1 MCDES
6 TVSDNEKALRTANLT
21 RRQFGK
27 VTAGVAA
34 TMMLPVAA
42 NAQAV
47 RETEVSVTTPDG
59 QADCYLVHPTTGK
72 HPAVIV
78 WPDAL
83 GLRPAFRAM
92 GKRLAQS
99 GYTVLVV
106 NPFYRQ
112 AKAPVVAEGATFQD
126 EAVRNRVVGLMRS
139 LTPETH
145 FTDAKAFVAYVDQLD
160 AVDTSR
166 KIGTTG
172 YCMGGA
178 MVMRTA
184 AAEAD
189 RIGAGASFHGGGLVT
204 DAEHSPHRLIPKMK
218 AEFLIAI
225 AENDHE
231 KEPHAEGVLKETFD
245 KAGLKAEIEVYE
257 SALHGWTVPDS
268 PVYHE
273 AQAERA
279 WSRLLALFDSALGK
293 SAG

>member
-1 MCDES
+1 MCDEL
-6 TVSDNEKALRTANLT
+6 TVVDNEKALRRASLT

-27 VTAGVAA
+27 ATAGLAATMLLPVTAG
-34 TMMLPVAA
+34 
-42 NAQAV
+42 AQAV
-47 RETEVSVTTPDG
+47 RESDVSVSTPDG
-59 QADCYLVHPTTGK
+59 EADCYLVHPTTGK

-92 GKRLAQS
+92 GKRLAQA

-126 EAVRNRVVGLMRS
+126 EAVRSRVIALMRS
-139 LTPETH
+139 LTPDTQ
-145 FTDAKAFVAYVDQLD
+145 FTDAKAFVAYMDQLD

-166 KIGTTG
+166 KIGTMG

-178 MVMRTA
+178 IVMRSA
-184 AAEAD
+184 AVEAE
-189 RIGAGASFHGGGLVT
+189 RIGAAASFHGGGLVKDDET
-204 DAEHSPHRLIPKMK
+204 SPHRLIPQMQ
-218 AEFLIAI
+218 ADFLIAI

-231 KEPHAEGVLKETFD
+231 KEPHAEGVLKESFE

-257 SALHGWTVPDS
+257 GALHGWTVPDS
-268 PVYHE
+268 PVYNE

-293 SAG
+293 AAG